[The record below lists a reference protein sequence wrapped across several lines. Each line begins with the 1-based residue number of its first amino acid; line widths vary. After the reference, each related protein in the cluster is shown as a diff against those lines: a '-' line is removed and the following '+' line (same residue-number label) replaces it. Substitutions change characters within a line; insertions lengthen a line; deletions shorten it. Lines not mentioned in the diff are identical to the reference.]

1 MVWYL
6 RGLRS
11 CFVVL
16 SEGQKFVKWHVQK
29 PVCAIFAG
37 SNPLLSHSTSLLLA
51 DSYLRRRVPAGTKE
65 VARLDGALLDTSD
78 TGFAFHDTTPP
89 LMSIRG
95 GTAVRVVFPDKSE
108 ISRLDDVVILS
119 SREVLELSDV
129 EAQVSY
135 ELARML
141 GNGEVETSWDE
152 PLDRGR

>member
-1 MVWYL
+1 M
-6 RGLRS
+6 
-11 CFVVL
+11 
-16 SEGQKFVKWHVQK
+16 
-29 PVCAIFAG
+29 
-37 SNPLLSHSTSLLLA
+37 
-51 DSYLRRRVPAGTKE
+51 
-65 VARLDGALLDTSD
+65 
-78 TGFAFHDTTPP
+78 
-89 LMSIRG
+89 
-95 GTAVRVVFPDKSE
+95 RVVFLDKSE